1 MYREGVSSRCRLY
14 AVLDNSL
21 PSGYKLSVEY
31 QVIRSDT
38 FSRWFRGLRD
48 KQAQARVAVR
58 IRRIEEGNF
67 GDHGSVGRGVSELR
81 VNVGPGYRV
90 YYTIRR
96 NTVIILLCGG
106 DKSSQQRDIRRAQQ
120 MATEI

>member
-1 MYREGVSSRCRLY
+1 M
-14 AVLDNSL
+14 
-21 PSGYKLSVEY
+21 KY

-48 KQAQARVAVR
+48 RQAQARITVR
-58 IRRIEEGNF
+58 IRRVEEGNL
-67 GDHGSVGRGVSELR
+67 GDHGSVGGGVSELR
-81 VNVGPGYRV
+81 TNVGPGYRV

-96 NTVIILLCGG
+96 NSVLILLCGG

-120 MATEI
+120 MGNEL